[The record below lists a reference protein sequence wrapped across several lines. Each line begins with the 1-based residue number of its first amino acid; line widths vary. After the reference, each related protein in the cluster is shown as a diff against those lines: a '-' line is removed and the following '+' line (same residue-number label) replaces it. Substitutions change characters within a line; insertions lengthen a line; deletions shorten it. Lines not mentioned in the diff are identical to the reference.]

1 MKLSR
6 SIERNARKTAV
17 AFALSAL
24 AFSVSAGAD
33 EQKIPYTMTAITDA
47 SFGSHV
53 TAGDYETAIQRISA
67 PTFNR
72 QASFES
78 KTNLCVAYTKSARI
92 EEATAVCEAAVSRLR
107 RMSSVEMSR
116 TDLAIA
122 LSNRGV
128 LRAVKGETDLARK
141 DFQEAIDLR
150 SGLAAP
156 ETNLARLDSE
166 IFAETYSAN

>member
-6 SIERNARKTAV
+6 SIERNARKAAV

-47 SFGSHV
+47 SFGTQV
-53 TAGDYETAIQRISA
+53 TEGHYETAIQRISA

-72 QASFES
+72 QGSFES
-78 KTNLCVAYTKSARI
+78 KTNLCVAYTKNAQI
-92 EEATAVCEAAVSRLR
+92 DEATAVCDAAVSRLK

-128 LRAVKGETDLARK
+128 LRAVKGEIELARK
-141 DFQEAIDLR
+141 DFQDAIELR
-150 SGLAAP
+150 SGLSAP
-156 ETNLARLDSE
+156 ETNLARLDSD